1 MSATTDT
8 VKGRAKEAVGVVT
21 NDQELKDEG
30 RVDEVVGK
38 VKKTVEQVI
47 DKAKDVEGTSNGGI
61 GTEPRAVKPRSGE
74 GDVWQVEACT
84 FSCGSHDGRRRIV
97 VRRLQHRDSAGVA
110 PPTSPAIGPTD
121 PQPLPAASLHRPH
134 VRKVIRE
141 Q

>member
-47 DKAKDVEGTSNGGI
+47 DKAKE
-61 GTEPRAVKPRSGE
+61 
-74 GDVWQVEACT
+74 
-84 FSCGSHDGRRRIV
+84 
-97 VRRLQHRDSAGVA
+97 
-110 PPTSPAIGPTD
+110 
-121 PQPLPAASLHRPH
+121 
-134 VRKVIRE
+134 
-141 Q
+141 